1 MAAHS
6 LLFLILVSIFL
17 CFPCK
22 QCKASVWPLPSS
34 LSLSGPP
41 LPISPVFVFKTSST
55 SGVLKRGMTRYL
67 EIILQQ
73 IGDKNLLNLR
83 ANDQNLGEL
92 VLTVQND
99 NESLHVDTSYWYMLK
114 VSNGQASIEAKT
126 PYGAL

>member
-1 MAAHS
+1 MAAYS
-6 LLFLILVSIFL
+6 LFFFILVSIFL
-17 CFPCK
+17 CFPS
-22 QCKASVWPLPSS
+22 KASIWPLPSS
-34 LSLSGPP
+34 ISLSGPP
-41 LPISPVFVFKTSST
+41 LSISPVFVFKTSST
-55 SGVLKRGMTRYL
+55 SGVLKRGMTRFL

-73 IGDKNLLNLR
+73 IGDKKVVNLR
-83 ANDQNLGEL
+83 ANDQTLGEL